1 MILYNITVIL
11 DEEIETE
18 WLKWI
23 NQTFIPE
30 ALSSNLLVSNRVLKV
45 LDSPN
50 EGVTY
55 CLQFIA
61 DDIQNYT
68 QFKDIHAAALLES
81 HTLRFKNQSVFFSTI
96 MEFIS

>member
-11 DEEIETE
+11 EETIEAE

-23 NQTFIPE
+23 NQFFVPE
-30 ALSSNLLVSNRVLKV
+30 ALSGNLLVSNRILKV

-61 DDIQNYT
+61 DDIAKYN
-68 QFKDIHAAALLES
+68 QFKETQSPALLES
-81 HTLRFKNQSVFFSTI
+81 HTLKFKNQAVSFSTV
-96 MEFIS
+96 MEFIN

>member
-1 MILYNITVIL
+1 MILYNITVII
-11 DEEIETE
+11 DEEIEAD

-23 NQTFIPE
+23 NTVFIPD
-30 ALSSNLLVSNRVLKV
+30 ALSSNLLVSNRLLKV

-61 DDIQNYT
+61 DSVQNYKK
-68 QFKDIHAAALLES
+68 FADSHATALLNT
-81 HTLRFKNQSVFFSTI
+81 HTQEFRNKSVFFSTA

>member
-11 DEEIETE
+11 DEAIETK
-18 WLKWI
+18 WLAWI
-23 NQTFIPE
+23 NQNFVPE
-30 ALSSNLLVSNRVLKV
+30 ALSSNLLVSNRILKV

-61 DDIQNYT
+61 DNIQNYND
-68 QFKDIHAAALLES
+68 FKDTHAASLLDS
-81 HTLRFKNQSVFFSTI
+81 HTLKFKNQSVFFSTI
-96 MEFIS
+96 MEFIN

>member
-1 MILYNITVIL
+1 MILYNITVII
-11 DEEIETE
+11 DEGVEKD
-18 WLKWI
+18 WLQWVR
-23 NQTFIPE
+23 QVFIPK
-30 ALSSNLLVSNRVLKV
+30 ALSTNLLVSNRILKV

-61 DDIQNYT
+61 DNINSYNEFRDSQ
-68 QFKDIHAAALLES
+68 APALLES
-81 HTLRFKNQSVFFSTI
+81 HTQQFQNNAVYFSTI

>member
-11 DEEIETE
+11 DEGIEPE
-18 WLKWI
+18 WLTWI
-23 NQTFIPE
+23 NQDFIPQ
-30 ALSSNLLVSNRVLKV
+30 ALSSNLLVSNRILKV

-61 DDIQNYT
+61 DNLQNYNE
-68 QFKDIHAAALLES
+68 FKDNHAASLLDS
-81 HTLRFKNQSVFFSTI
+81 HTVKFKNQSVFFSTI
-96 MEFIS
+96 MEFIN

>member
-1 MILYNITVIL
+1 MILYNITVIV
-11 DEEIETE
+11 DEAIEAQ
-18 WLKWI
+18 WLSWI

-30 ALSSNLLVSNRVLKV
+30 ALSSSLLVSNRVLKV
-45 LDSPN
+45 LESPN

-61 DDIQNYT
+61 DNIQNYT
-68 QFKDIHAAALLES
+68 TFKEVHASALLNS
-81 HTLRFKNQSVFFSTI
+81 HSLKFNNQAVHFSTV